1 MLWAI
6 NQWLAHSLRHLQ
18 GMGSLPG
25 DMAELCLEAG
35 DETRQQ
41 LEKEMQAAVVAFET
55 GRKQNSHGEEQQ
67 IWSVLLPRVYQ
78 MPRPCCRTLR
88 AARSFFLG
96 KTGCWVRCRERRTGV
111 CF

>member
-25 DMAELCLEAG
+25 DMAKLHLEAA
-35 DETRQQ
+35 DKARQQ
-41 LEKEMQAAVVAFET
+41 SEEEMQAAVVAFET
-55 GRKQNSHGEEQQ
+55 GRKQNSHEEEKQS
-67 IWSVLLPRVYQ
+67 WSALLSRIHQ
-78 MPRPCCRTLR
+78 MPHPLCWTLR
-88 AARSFFLG
+88 AASSFLLR
-96 KTGCWVRCRERRTGV
+96 KTGCWMRCRERRIGV